1 MCLPSNNDRTSQL
14 RYAWRWCARRF
25 PHFEVIFIKVARP
38 SIALFAVSFA
48 LAQCIADARASE
60 IETEHLFGFT
70 TGSDVGSLG
79 EREFEGST
87 TARFGKRTGRYTAGE
102 QTLSA
107 EFVPLPNLR
116 TEYSA
121 EVVAHDIAGVNGL
134 DNRRQLAIGGFSAD
148 FRYRL
153 LDRATAPF
161 GFALGVEP
169 HWSRI
174 DDGSGARISEYG
186 ADLVAAFDKEIVP
199 DRIVAAFNLLY
210 QPEVSRAKTG
220 GGWSREATA
229 GIATALMA
237 QVSPGVFFGIEGR
250 YLRHYDGLGLDDFA
264 GHAGF
269 LGPTLFVQLSR
280 RAWVAAAWSAQVAG
294 RATNVPG
301 SLDLI
306 NFEHHQVRFLFGM
319 NF

>member
-1 MCLPSNNDRTSQL
+1 MCLPSNNGRTSQL
-14 RYAWRWCARRF
+14 RYAWRWRGRRF
-25 PHFEVIFIKVARP
+25 PLFEAIFIKVTRP
-38 SIALFAVSFA
+38 GVVLFAMSFA
-48 LAQCIADARASE
+48 LAQCIAATRASE

-70 TGSDVGSLG
+70 TGSDVGTLG

-87 TARFGKRTGRYTAGE
+87 TARFGKRSGRYTAGE

-107 EFVPLPNLR
+107 EFVPLQNLR

-121 EVVAHDIAGVNGL
+121 TIVAHDITGVSGL
-134 DNRRQLAIGGFSAD
+134 ENRRQLAVGGFAAD

-153 LDRATAPF
+153 RDRATAPF

-169 HWSRI
+169 HWSRV
-174 DDGSGARISEYG
+174 DDGSGARVREYG

-210 QPEVSRAKTG
+210 QPEVSRARTG

-237 QVSPGVFFGIEGR
+237 QVSPGVFLGIEGR
-250 YLRHYDGLGLDDFA
+250 YLRRYESLGFDNFA

-280 RAWVAAAWSAQVAG
+280 RAWFAAAWSAQIAG
-294 RATNVPG
+294 RATNMPG

-306 NFEHHQVRFLFGM
+306 NFERHQVRLLFGM

>member
-1 MCLPSNNDRTSQL
+1 MRLPSDNGRTSRL
-14 RYAWRWCARRF
+14 RYAGRRRGHCFPLFNAFFARTTRIAA
-25 PHFEVIFIKVARP
+25 VIFAT
-38 SIALFAVSFA
+38 LFA
-48 LAQCIADARASE
+48 LAQNIVVARAGE

-70 TGSDVGSLG
+70 TGSDVGTLG
-79 EREFEGST
+79 EREFEGAT
-87 TARFGKRTGRYTAGE
+87 TARFGKRSGRYTAGE

-107 EFVPLPNLR
+107 EFVPLQNLR
-116 TEYSA
+116 TEYTA
-121 EVVAHDIAGVNGL
+121 TVVAHDIAGMSGL

-174 DDGSGARISEYG
+174 DEGSGARVREYG

-210 QPEVSRAKTG
+210 QPEVSRAKAG
-220 GGWSREATA
+220 GDWSREATA

-237 QVSPGVFFGIEGR
+237 QISPGVFLGVEGR
-250 YLRHYDGLGLDDFA
+250 YLRRYESLGFDDFA

-269 LGPTLFVQLSR
+269 LGPTLFVKLSQR
-280 RAWVAAAWSAQVAG
+280 SWVAAAWSTQIAG
-294 RATNVPG
+294 RAANAPG
-301 SLDLI
+301 PLDLV
-306 NFEHHQVRFLFGM
+306 NFERHQVRFLFGM

>member
-1 MCLPSNNDRTSQL
+1 MS
-14 RYAWRWCARRF
+14 
-25 PHFEVIFIKVARP
+25 
-38 SIALFAVSFA
+38 FAVLFA
-48 LAQCIADARASE
+48 LAQFIAAAAADE

-79 EREFEGST
+79 EREFEGAT
-87 TARFGKRTGRYTAGE
+87 TARFGKRAGRYSAGE
-102 QTLSA
+102 QTFST
-107 EFVPLPNLR
+107 EFVPLQNLR

-121 EVVAHDIAGVNGL
+121 AVVAHDIAGVNGFE
-134 DNRRQLAIGGFSAD
+134 NRRQLAIGGFSAD

-174 DDGSGARISEYG
+174 DDGSGVRVREYG

-210 QPEVSRAKTG
+210 QPEVSRPKVG
-220 GGWSREATA
+220 GDWSREATA

-237 QVSPGVFFGIEGR
+237 QVSPGVFLGIEGR
-250 YLRHYDGLGLDDFA
+250 YLRRYESLGFDDFA

-269 LGPTLFVQLSR
+269 LGPTLFVKLSKR
-280 RAWVAAAWSAQVAG
+280 SWVAAAWSAQIAG
-294 RATNVPG
+294 RAANAPG
-301 SLDLI
+301 PLDLV
-306 NFEHHQVRFLFGM
+306 NFERHQVRLLFGM

>member
-1 MCLPSNNDRTSQL
+1 MRSPAKTDR
-14 RYAWRWCARRF
+14 
-25 PHFEVIFIKVARP
+25 
-38 SIALFAVSFA
+38 A
-48 LAQCIADARASE
+48 LASPYAHRRRVQDGESVTRTTTAKSLLLMMLCALACATAGHADE

-70 TGSDVGSLG
+70 TGSDVGNVG

-87 TARFGKRTGRYTAGE
+87 TARLAKRSGTYRAAT
-102 QTLSA
+102 QMFSA

-121 EVVAHDIAGVNGL
+121 TIAAHDIAGISGF
-134 DNRRQLAIGGFSAD
+134 DNRRQFAVEGFSAD

-161 GFALGVEP
+161 GFAIGAEP

-174 DDGSGARISEYG
+174 DEASGAAVRQYG
-186 ADLVAAFDKEIVP
+186 SDFVAAFDKEIVP

-210 QPEVSRAKTG
+210 QPEVSRAKATG
-220 GGWSREATA
+220 QWSQESTS
-229 GIATALMA
+229 GIAAAVMA
-237 QVSPGVFFGIEGR
+237 QLSPGVFFGAEGR
-250 YLRHYDGLGLDDFA
+250 YLRHYDGIGFDGFD

-269 LGPTLFVQLSR
+269 LGPTLYIKLSP
-280 RAWVAAAWSAQVAG
+280 RAWIAAAWSAQIAG
-294 RATNVPG
+294 RATNAPG
-301 SLDLI
+301 SLDLV
-306 NFEHHQVRFLFGM
+306 NFERHQVRFLFGL

>member
-1 MCLPSNNDRTSQL
+1 MRTARVGAMS
-14 RYAWRWCARRF
+14 CA
-25 PHFEVIFIKVARP
+25 I
-38 SIALFAVSFA
+38 LFA
-48 LAQCIADARASE
+48 LAQSIATAHADE

-79 EREFEGST
+79 EREFEGAT
-87 TARFGKRTGRYTAGE
+87 TARFGKRAGRYTTGE

-121 EVVAHDIAGVNGL
+121 SVVAHDIAGVSGL
-134 DNRRQLAIGGFSAD
+134 ENRRQLAIGGFAAD

-161 GFALGVEP
+161 GFALGIEP

-174 DDGSGARISEYG
+174 DDGSGARVREYG
-186 ADLVAAFDKEIVP
+186 TDLVAAFDKEIVP
-199 DRIVAAFNLLY
+199 NRIVAAFNLLY
-210 QPEVSRAKTG
+210 QPEVSRAKAG
-220 GGWSREATA
+220 GDWSREATA

-237 QVSPGVFFGIEGR
+237 QVSPGIFLGIEGR
-250 YLRHYDGLGLDDFA
+250 YLRHYESLGFDDFA

-269 LGPTLFVQLSR
+269 LGPTLFVKLSKR
-280 RAWVAAAWSAQVAG
+280 SWVAAAWSAQIAG
-294 RATNVPG
+294 RAANAPG
-301 SLDLI
+301 PLDLV
-306 NFEHHQVRFLFGM
+306 NFERHQVRFLFGM

>member
-1 MCLPSNNDRTSQL
+1 M
-14 RYAWRWCARRF
+14 
-25 PHFEVIFIKVARP
+25 
-38 SIALFAVSFA
+38 SFA
-48 LAQCIADARASE
+48 LSFAFAQSATTCGASE

-79 EREFEGST
+79 EREFEGAT

-107 EFVPLPNLR
+107 EFVPLQNLR
-116 TEYSA
+116 TEYTA
-121 EVVAHDIAGVNGL
+121 ALVAHDITGVSGFE
-134 DNRRQLAIGGFSAD
+134 NRRQLAVGGFSAD

-161 GFALGVEP
+161 GFALGVGP

-174 DDGSGARISEYG
+174 DDGSGTRVREYG
-186 ADLVAAFDKEIVP
+186 ADLMAAFDREIVP

-210 QPEVSRAKTG
+210 QPEVSRAKAG
-220 GGWSREATA
+220 GDWSREATA

-237 QVSPGVFFGIEGR
+237 QISPGVFLGIEGR
-250 YLRHYDGLGLDDFA
+250 YLRHYESLGFDDFA

-269 LGPTLFVQLSR
+269 VGPTLFVKLSQR
-280 RAWVAAAWSAQVAG
+280 SWVAAAWSAQIVG
-294 RATNVPG
+294 RATNLPG
-301 SLDLI
+301 PLDLV
-306 NFEHHQVRFLFGM
+306 NFERHQVRLLFGM

>member
-1 MCLPSNNDRTSQL
+1 MARTGTRS
-14 RYAWRWCARRF
+14 
-25 PHFEVIFIKVARP
+25 
-38 SIALFAVSFA
+38 FAVLFA
-48 LAQCIADARASE
+48 LAQFIAASCADE

-70 TGSDVGSLG
+70 TGSDVGSFG
-79 EREFEGST
+79 EREFEGAT
-87 TARFGKRTGRYTAGE
+87 TARFGKRAGRYAAGE

-107 EFVPLPNLR
+107 EFVPLQNLR
-116 TEYSA
+116 TEYTA
-121 EVVAHDIAGVNGL
+121 AVVAHDIAGVSSL
-134 DNRRQLAIGGFSAD
+134 ESRRQLTIGGFSAD

-174 DDGSGARISEYG
+174 DTGSGAHIREYG

-210 QPEVSRAKTG
+210 QPEVSRPKTAG
-220 GGWSREATA
+220 DWSRQATA

-237 QVSPGVFFGIEGR
+237 QVSPGIFLGVEGR
-250 YLRHYDGLGLDDFA
+250 YLRRYESLGFDDFA

-269 LGPTLFVQLSR
+269 LGPTFFVKLSKQS
-280 RAWVAAAWSAQVAG
+280 WVAAAWSTQIAG
-294 RATNVPG
+294 RATNAPG
-301 SLDLI
+301 PLDLV
-306 NFEHHQVRFLFGM
+306 NFERHQVRVLFGM

>member
-1 MCLPSNNDRTSQL
+1 M
-14 RYAWRWCARRF
+14 AR
-25 PHFEVIFIKVARP
+25 AG
-38 SIALFAVSFA
+38 ALTFAAMFA
-48 LAQCIADARASE
+48 LAQFIIATACADE

-79 EREFEGST
+79 EREFEGAT
-87 TARFGKRTGRYTAGE
+87 TARFGKRAGRYTAGE

-116 TEYSA
+116 TEYTA
-121 EVVAHDIAGVNGL
+121 AVVAHDIAGVSDL
-134 DNRRQLAIGGFSAD
+134 ENRRQLAIGGFSAD

-174 DDGSGARISEYG
+174 DDGSGARVREYG
-186 ADLVAAFDKEIVP
+186 ADLVAAFDREIVP
-199 DRIVAAFNLLY
+199 DRIVVAFNLLY
-210 QPEVSRAKTG
+210 QPEVSRVKAA

-237 QVSPGVFFGIEGR
+237 QVSPGVFLGIEGR
-250 YLRHYDGLGLDDFA
+250 YLRRYDSLGFDDFA

-269 LGPTLFVQLSR
+269 LGPTLFVKLSQR
-280 RAWVAAAWSAQVAG
+280 TWVAAAWSAQVAG
-294 RATNVPG
+294 HATNVPG
-301 SLDLI
+301 SLDLV
-306 NFEHHQVRFLFGM
+306 NFERHQVRFLFGM

>member
-1 MCLPSNNDRTSQL
+1 MRM
-14 RYAWRWCARRF
+14 AR
-25 PHFEVIFIKVARP
+25 VGAM
-38 SIALFAVSFA
+38 SFA
-48 LAQCIADARASE
+48 LLFAFAQSMPTCGASE

-87 TARFGKRTGRYTAGE
+87 TARFGKRAGRYTAGE

-121 EVVAHDIAGVNGL
+121 DVVAHDIASLHGL
-134 DNRRQLAIGGFSAD
+134 DNRRQLAIGGFAAD

-161 GFALGVEP
+161 GFALGIEP

-174 DDGSGARISEYG
+174 DDGSGARAHEYG

-199 DRIVAAFNLLY
+199 DRIVVAFNLLY

-220 GGWSREATA
+220 GDWSREATA

-237 QVSPGVFFGIEGR
+237 QVSPGVFLGIEGR
-250 YLRHYDGLGLDDFA
+250 YLRRYESFGFDDFA

-269 LGPTLFVQLSR
+269 LGPTLFVKLSQR
-280 RAWVAAAWSAQVAG
+280 SWVAFAWSAQIAG
-294 RATNVPG
+294 RAVNAPG
-301 SLDLI
+301 QLDLV
-306 NFEHHQVRFLFGM
+306 NFERHQVRFLFGI